1 MFIKSTLAKF
11 VWQGLPDDL
20 NSIFVEQLLL
30 GSSSYNFAVVNIKG
44 KEDESENGEF
54 WGYYN
59 ILEYEPKY
67 RRAKK
72 IQVMLASGGTYT
84 TDDFVLFN
92 NFKNNGTLNS
102 SYISYY
108 SQMIRQIN
116 KALSQHITASQL
128 VATIYCSTPKEETE
142 AKKMFENY
150 EGVKIL
156 RFSDDALYNGKKADF
171 VQFEIQPRLAELENL
186 KHEIERDLLA
196 RLGITSGINKTH
208 LTTAD
213 TINNDESTDL
223 LNAFELD
230 LRRDFAKRYNK
241 WRNGSLSVEIR
252 KITRDNSIND
262 YVEAEANGGEVCQ
275 I

>member
-1 MFIKSTLAKF
+1 MFIKSVLSKF
-11 VWQGLPDDL
+11 IWNGLPDEL

-30 GSSSYNFAVVNIKG
+30 SSSSYNFAVVDISG
-44 KEDESENGEF
+44 KENEQENGEF

-59 ILEYEPKY
+59 ILEFEPKY

-72 IQVMLASGGTYT
+72 IQVMLGNGGTYT

-92 NFKNNGTLNS
+92 NFKNSGTLNS

-128 VATIYCSTPKEETE
+128 VATIYCSTPKEE
-142 AKKMFENY
+142 ADARKMFEKY

-156 RFSDDALYNGKKADF
+156 RFSDDAIYKGKTADF

-196 RLGITSGINKTH
+196 RVGITSGINKTH

-230 LRRDFAKRYNK
+230 LRKDFAKRYNNWK
-241 WRNGSLSVEIR
+241 NGSLSVEIR
-252 KITRDNSIND
+252 KITRENSIND
-262 YVEAEANGGEVCQ
+262 YIESETNGGAV
-275 I
+275 

>member
-11 VWQGLPDDL
+11 VWQGLPEEL

-30 GSSSYNFAVVNIKG
+30 ASSSYNFAVVNVSK
-44 KEDESENGEF
+44 KEDENENGEF

-72 IQVMLASGGTYT
+72 IQVMLANGGTFA

-116 KALSQHITASQL
+116 KALGQHITASQL
-128 VATIYCSTPKEETE
+128 VATIYCSSPKEEAD

-150 EGVKIL
+150 EGVKVL
-156 RFSDDALYNGKKADF
+156 KHNDTAVYSGKRAEF

-186 KHEIERDLLA
+186 KHEIEKDLFS
-196 RLGITSGINKTH
+196 RLGITSSSNKTH
-208 LTTAD
+208 MSEKD
-213 TINNDESTDL
+213 TMNNDESADL
-223 LNAFELD
+223 VNAFELD
-230 LRRDFAKRYNK
+230 LREDFAKRYNK
-241 WRNGSLSVEIR
+241 WKNGSLSVEIR

-262 YVEAEANGGEVCQ
+262 YVEAETNGGGLCQ